1 MIEQLLTPVIVGGGG
16 CPPDLIPRYM
26 RSLTA
31 RDRFL
36 RGEISFEDYLDI
48 LESLEVAID
57 QYLDCV
63 DQSLEVLGV
72 D

>member
-1 MIEQLLTPVIVGGGG
+1 
-16 CPPDLIPRYM
+16 M